1 MKKIIRI
8 LLLLTGIIGGSLLL
22 TGCQE
27 KTGHPASI
35 TLIHAWGGTE
45 KDHVAMRNI
54 YEEFQKENPD
64 ITLQIISM
72 PAGKEMMKKVEDMIM
87 VGNLPDIVSFSGM
100 AENSVYDFM
109 VENNMVL
116 DIKPY
121 MQQDKEF
128 SDSISAANKEYWE
141 TQDGKL
147 YSVADV
153 LMLSGG
159 YWYNEDILKEAG
171 IEEVP
176 KSWDEFQNMCN
187 RISTWSI
194 ETKAEVKALQLS
206 AEGYLYCMDHMLTG
220 EESIRLEKS
229 ELIFRDEPFDNAV
242 ERMKKMYQLSIFKNP
257 EYSYRDET
265 HLFNEGKLAIYINGV
280 WGAPMITGDIHAK
293 YALLPTNTGKAVSCE
308 SSGLGYVLGN
318 SGNRE
323 REDASVRFLKYM
335 LSESVQTRIL
345 EETEQIPA
353 NPEVSLDAYKES
365 KGRLYQAASLVLG
378 ADEKI
383 EVPSNIWSLSQEKYF
398 TENIFHV
405 LVGDM
410 PVQEFEK
417 NLKGK

>member
-87 VGNLPDIVSFSGM
+87 VGNIPDIVSFSGM

-220 EESIRLEKS
+220 EESIRL
-229 ELIFRDEPFDNAV
+229 
-242 ERMKKMYQLSIFKNP
+242 
-257 EYSYRDET
+257 
-265 HLFNEGKLAIYINGV
+265 
-280 WGAPMITGDIHAK
+280 
-293 YALLPTNTGKAVSCE
+293 
-308 SSGLGYVLGN
+308 
-318 SGNRE
+318 
-323 REDASVRFLKYM
+323 
-335 LSESVQTRIL
+335 
-345 EETEQIPA
+345 
-353 NPEVSLDAYKES
+353 
-365 KGRLYQAASLVLG
+365 
-378 ADEKI
+378 
-383 EVPSNIWSLSQEKYF
+383 
-398 TENIFHV
+398 
-405 LVGDM
+405 
-410 PVQEFEK
+410 
-417 NLKGK
+417 